1 MRLKRVVSAKRKTSR
16 LLVLSILG
24 VQVGLGLGSACGS
37 PAPKPAE
44 TPPHQLAAP
53 TEKPRALPKANA
65 NVREGEGLLAQGDA
79 KGAKAK
85 FEAAI
90 TADANDARAQL
101 GLGLA
106 EEALSD
112 FAAAERAY
120 RRAIEIDPKLAEAHN
135 NLGLLLRDGGKDAEA
150 LEALTRATELDPRLA
165 SAQANLALALE
176 DAGRIAEAQAA
187 YERAVALTPDDA
199 MLRANQ
205 GLFLVANGDAQG
217 ATLTLRAGLQRAKG
231 NRAALLAIGN
241 GLRRAAHPDEAVR
254 ALRAAIEGGDG
265 KPTPALLSELAL
277 AQHAAGDV
285 EGAKVSL
292 EQAISLDPKF
302 ASAHYVLGGILASQ
316 GDLKRAAEHY
326 KKCLD
331 LEPKGPLAA
340 KAKEKLSAVK
350 RAPKAAK

>member
-1 MRLKRVVSAKRKTSR
+1 M
-16 LLVLSILG
+16 
-24 VQVGLGLGSACGS
+24 
-37 PAPKPAE
+37 
-44 TPPHQLAAP
+44 AAP
-53 TEKPRALPKANA
+53 TENPRTLPKANA
-65 NVREGEGLLAQGDA
+65 HVREGEGLLSKGDA
-79 KGAKAK
+79 KGARAK

-90 TADANDARAQL
+90 AENPKDARAQL

-106 EEALSD
+106 QEALAD
-112 FAAAERAY
+112 YVAAERAY
-120 RRAIEIDPKLAEAHN
+120 RAAIETDPKLAEAHN
-135 NLGLLLRDGGKDAEA
+135 NLGLLLRDAGKDAEA
-150 LEALTRATELDPRLA
+150 LEALTRAAELDPNLA

-187 YERAVALTPDDA
+187 YERAVTLTPDDA

-205 GLFLVANGDAQG
+205 GLFLVENGDAQG

-254 ALRAAIEGGDG
+254 ALRSAIEGGDG

-277 AQHAAGDV
+277 AQHAAGDPD
-285 EGAKVSL
+285 GAKLSL
-292 EQAISLDPKF
+292 EQAIALDPKF

-316 GDLKRAAEHY
+316 GDLKGGAEHY
-326 KKCLD
+326 KKCLE

-340 KAKEKLSAVK
+340 KAKEKLAAVK